1 MSKLSVRDLDIKGKR
16 VLVRVDFNVPQD
28 AALNVTDDTR
38 IKEAL
43 VTIKYVIENGGKA
56 ILISHL
62 GRPDGKVVEKM
73 RMAPVAKKLQELLSK
88 PVLTANDCIG
98 EEVKKIVESMKDGDV
113 LLLENVRFHAEEE
126 ENDPAF
132 SKQLA
137 ELCDVY
143 VNDAFGTAHRAHAS
157 TEGVAKFVKQA
168 AAGFLIEK
176 EIKFLGMILE
186 NPARPILAIIGG
198 AKISSKIDLL
208 NNLINKVNNLIVGGG
223 MAYTFMKAQGKGIGK
238 SLLEADKVEIAKEI
252 LNKAKSRGV
261 NIYLPMDHIVASRKD
276 NAQDIECVNEI
287 PENMIAFDIG
297 PKSITEF
304 QKVVKES
311 KTIFWN
317 GPLGL
322 FEVNAFA
329 AGTIAIAKAI
339 ANSGNVSVVGGGDSV
354 SAIKK
359 AGVTDKMTHIST
371 GGGASLEFIEG
382 KELPGI
388 AALTNK

>member
-1 MSKLSVRDLDIKGKR
+1 MAKLSIRDINVKGKR

-28 AALNVTDDTR
+28 EKLNITDDTR
-38 IKEAL
+38 IREAL
-43 VTIKYVIENGGKA
+43 ITIKYIIDNGGKA

-62 GRPDGKVVEKM
+62 GRPEGKVVEKM
-73 RMAPVAKKLQELLSK
+73 RMAPIAVRLQELLGK
-88 PVLTANDCIG
+88 PVLTAKDCVG
-98 EEVKKIVESMKDGDV
+98 EEVKKIAGGMTHGEV

-176 EIKFLGMILE
+176 EIKYLGLVLE
-186 NPARPILAIIGG
+186 DPKRPILAIIGG

-208 NNLINKVNNLIVGGG
+208 NNLINKVDNLIIGGG

-238 SLLEADKVEIAKEI
+238 SLFEADKVEIAKNI
-252 LNKAKSRGV
+252 LDKAKERGV
-261 NIYLPMDHIVASRKD
+261 NVYLPIDHIVASTKD
-276 NAQDIECVNEI
+276 HPQDIEGVNEI
-287 PENMIAFDIG
+287 PDNMIAFDIG
-297 PKSITEF
+297 RKSVAEF
-304 QKVVKES
+304 ERVVQNS

-322 FEVNAFA
+322 FEVDAFA
-329 AGTIAIAKAI
+329 AGTIALAKAL
-339 ANSGNVSVVGGGDSV
+339 ANSGNVTVVGGGDSV

-359 AGVTDKMTHIST
+359 AGVKAKITHIST

>member
-1 MSKLSVRDLDIKGKR
+1 MSKLSIRDIDVKGRK

-28 AALNVTDDTR
+28 ENLNVGDDTR

-43 VTIKYVIENGGKA
+43 VTIKYVIDNGGRA

-73 RMAPVAKKLQELLSK
+73 RMAPIAKKLQELLGK
-88 PVLTANDCIG
+88 PVLTANDCVG
-98 EEVKKIVESMKDGDV
+98 EEVKKIVAGMKDGDV
-113 LLLENVRFHAEEE
+113 LLLENVRFHPEEE
-126 ENDPAF
+126 ENDPEF
-132 SKQLA
+132 SKKLA
-137 ELCDVY
+137 ELCDIY

-168 AAGFLIEK
+168 AAGFLMEK
-176 EIKFLGMILE
+176 EIKFLGMILQ
-186 NPARPILAIIGG
+186 NPEKPILAIIGG

-208 NNLINKVNNLIVGGG
+208 NNLLNKVDNLIIGGG
-223 MAYTFMKAQGKGIGK
+223 MAYTFMKAQNKNIGK
-238 SLLEADKVEIAKEI
+238 SLVELDKVETAKDI
-252 LNKAKSRGV
+252 LEKAKARGV
-261 NIYLPMDHIVASRKD
+261 NIYLPIDHIVASKKD
-276 NAQDIECVNEI
+276 NPQDVEGVNDI

-297 PKSITEF
+297 QKTIAEF
-304 QKVVKES
+304 EKVVKAS

-322 FEVNAFA
+322 FEVNSFA

-359 AGVTDKMTHIST
+359 AGVTAKMTHIST

>member
-1 MSKLSVRDLDIKGKR
+1 MSKLSIRDIDVKGRK

-28 AALNVTDDTR
+28 ENLNVGDDTR

-43 VTIKYVIENGGKA
+43 VTIKYVIDNGGGA

-73 RMAPVAKKLQELLSK
+73 RMAPIAKKLQELLGK
-88 PVLTANDCIG
+88 PVLTANDCVG
-98 EEVKKIVESMKDGDV
+98 EEVKKIVAGMKDGDV
-113 LLLENVRFHAEEE
+113 LLLENVRFHPEEE

-137 ELCDVY
+137 ELCDIY

-168 AAGFLIEK
+168 AAGFLMEK
-176 EIKFLGMILE
+176 EIKFLGMILQ
-186 NPARPILAIIGG
+186 NPEKPILAIIGG

-208 NNLINKVNNLIVGGG
+208 NNLLNKVDNLIIGGG
-223 MAYTFMKAQGKGIGK
+223 MAYTFMKAQNKNIGK
-238 SLLEADKVEIAKEI
+238 SLVELDKVETAKDI
-252 LNKAKSRGV
+252 LEKAKARGV
-261 NIYLPMDHIVASRKD
+261 NIYLPIDHIVASKKD
-276 NAQDIECVNEI
+276 NPQDVEGVNDI

-297 PKSITEF
+297 QKTIAEF
-304 QKVVKES
+304 EKVVKAS

-322 FEVNAFA
+322 FEVNSFA

-359 AGVTDKMTHIST
+359 AGVTAKMTHIST

>member
-1 MSKLSVRDLDIKGKR
+1 MAKLSLKDINVKGKR
-16 VLVRVDFNVPQD
+16 VLMRVDFNVPQD
-28 AALNVTDDTR
+28 ENLNVRDDTR
-38 IKEAL
+38 IKEAMVSIKFL
-43 VTIKYVIENGGKA
+43 VDNGAKT

-62 GRPDGKVVEKM
+62 GRPDGKIVEKM
-73 RMAPVAKKLQELLSK
+73 RMAPVAKALEKLLGK
-88 PVLTANDCIG
+88 PVLTAKDCIG
-98 EEVKKIVESMKDGDV
+98 EEVRKTVASMKDGDV

-132 SKQLA
+132 AKQLA
-137 ELCDVY
+137 ELCDIY

-157 TEGVAKFVKQA
+157 TEGVAKYVKQA
-168 AAGFLIEK
+168 AAGFLMEK
-176 EIKFLGMILE
+176 EIKYLGMVLT

-208 NNLINKVNNLIVGGG
+208 NNLMSKVNTLIIGGG

-238 SLLEADKVEIAKEI
+238 SLLEADKVDVAKNI
-252 LNKAKSRGV
+252 LNKAKEKGV
-261 NIYLPMDHIVASRKD
+261 KLLLPVDHVVASTKD
-276 NAQDIECVNEI
+276 NPTDIKVVTDI
-287 PENMIAFDIG
+287 PDNMTAFDIG
-297 PKSITEF
+297 PKSIAEF
-304 QKVVKES
+304 EKVVKES

-322 FEVNAFA
+322 FEVDAFA
-329 AGTIAIAKAI
+329 TGTVSIAKAI

-359 AGVTDKMTHIST
+359 AGVKAKITHIST

-388 AALTNK
+388 AALTDK

>member
-1 MSKLSVRDLDIKGKR
+1 MAKLSVSDLAVKGKR

-28 AALNVTDDTR
+28 EKLEVRDDTR
-38 IKEAL
+38 IREAL
-43 VTIKYVIENGGKA
+43 VTINYLIKNGARVI
-56 ILISHL
+56 LVSHL

-73 RMAPVAKKLQELLSK
+73 RMAPIAKKLQELLGK
-88 PVLTANDCIG
+88 QVLTAKDCVG
-98 EEVKKIVESMKDGDV
+98 EEVNKIAAGMQDGDV

-126 ENDPAF
+126 ENDPVF

-137 ELCDVY
+137 ALCDIY

-176 EIKFLGMILE
+176 EIKYLGMVLE
-186 NPARPILAIIGG
+186 NPARPILAVIGG

-208 NNLINKVNNLIVGGG
+208 NNLISKVDNLIIGGG

-238 SLLEADKVEIAKEI
+238 SLLEADKVDVAKEI
-252 LNKAKSRGV
+252 FAKAKAKGV
-261 NIYLPMDHIVASRKD
+261 NIYLPVDHVIASTKD
-276 NAQDIECVNEI
+276 NPTDVKIVTDI
-287 PENMIAFDIG
+287 PDNMIAFDIG
-297 PKSITEF
+297 PKSIAEF
-304 QKVVKES
+304 EKVVKIS

-322 FEVNAFA
+322 FEVDAFA

-359 AGVTDKMTHIST
+359 AGVKAKITHIST
-371 GGGASLEFIEG
+371 GGGASLEFVEG

-388 AALTNK
+388 AALTDK

>member
-1 MSKLSVRDLDIKGKR
+1 
-16 VLVRVDFNVPQD
+16 
-28 AALNVTDDTR
+28 
-38 IKEAL
+38 
-43 VTIKYVIENGGKA
+43 
-56 ILISHL
+56 
-62 GRPDGKVVEKM
+62 M
-73 RMAPVAKKLQELLSK
+73 RMAPIAKKLQELLGK
-88 PVLTANDCIG
+88 PVLTANDCVG
-98 EEVKKIVESMKDGDV
+98 EEVKKIVAGMKDGDV
-113 LLLENVRFHAEEE
+113 LLLENVRFHPEEE
-126 ENDPAF
+126 ENDPEF
-132 SKQLA
+132 SKKLA
-137 ELCDVY
+137 ELCDIY

-168 AAGFLIEK
+168 AAGFLMEK
-176 EIKFLGMILE
+176 EIKFLGMILQ
-186 NPARPILAIIGG
+186 NPEKPILAIIGG

-208 NNLINKVNNLIVGGG
+208 NNLLNKVDNLIIGGG
-223 MAYTFMKAQGKGIGK
+223 MAYTFMKAQNKNIGK
-238 SLLEADKVEIAKEI
+238 SLVELDKVETAKDI
-252 LNKAKSRGV
+252 LEKAKARGV
-261 NIYLPMDHIVASRKD
+261 NIYLPIDHIVASKKD
-276 NAQDIECVNEI
+276 NPQDVEGVNDI

-297 PKSITEF
+297 QKTIAEF
-304 QKVVKES
+304 EKVVKAS

-359 AGVTDKMTHIST
+359 AGVTAKMTHIST

>member
-1 MSKLSVRDLDIKGKR
+1 MEKLSIRDINVKGKR

-28 AALNVTDDTR
+28 ENMQVRDDTR
-38 IKEAL
+38 IREAL
-43 VTIKYVIENGGKA
+43 VTIKYIIDNGGKA
-56 ILISHL
+56 ILVSHL
-62 GRPDGKVVEKM
+62 GRPDGKIVEKL
-73 RMAPVAKKLQELLSK
+73 RMAPVAAKLQELLGK
-88 PVLTANDCIG
+88 PVLTAKDCVG
-98 EEVKKIVESMKDGDV
+98 EEVIKIVSGMKDRDV

-137 ELCDVY
+137 DLCDIY

-157 TEGVAKFVKQA
+157 TEGVTKFVKQA

-176 EIKFLGMILE
+176 EIKYLGMVLE
-186 NPARPILAIIGG
+186 NPTRPILAIIGG

-208 NNLINKVNNLIVGGG
+208 NNLISKVDNLIIGGG

-238 SLLEADKVEIAKEI
+238 SLLEADKVEVAKDI
-252 LNKAKSRGV
+252 LEKAKTKGV
-261 NIYLPMDHIVASRKD
+261 NIYLPVDHIVSSTKD
-276 NAQDIECVNEI
+276 NPHNIECVNEI
-287 PENMIAFDIG
+287 PDNMIAFDIG
-297 PKSITEF
+297 PKSIAEF
-304 QKVVKES
+304 EKVVKIS

-322 FEVNAFA
+322 FEVDAFA

-359 AGVTDKMTHIST
+359 AGVKAKITHIST

-388 AALTNK
+388 AALINK